1 MTKDTVHLGFEVG
14 TGHVVEIPIH
24 HLAVTGQTQE
34 AGKTTTLE
42 ALVSRSGI
50 PTIVFVTKRF
60 EQSFRGDES
69 FDKTQDRQRRTIP
82 PYFRERADWQ
92 FVASI
97 LEATLRERMKFQRSW
112 IMKLCEV
119 RKDWSAPRSLADVQ
133 RNVEIALKTAR
144 GIHEGVYTELRSY
157 LQLVV
162 PQIEAIPLSKDI
174 NLGPGLNVMEL
185 ADYSLEMQSLIIQSV
200 LDWVYHKA
208 DNTIVVIP
216 EAWEFIP
223 RKRGSPVKL
232 AAEQLIRKGAGGRN
246 YVWLDSQDIA
256 SMDSDIRKS
265 IVVWL
270 LGVQREANEV
280 KRTLDHIPLGS
291 PKPTIK
297 DVMTLERGQFFV
309 CHGKIMLKVYVQPA
323 WMEAEKARAIA
334 MGLAAIEKIVRYIK
348 RSILYTKHDTKEEE
362 RKEATVTER
371 EAKKL
376 EAENERLKRQE
387 TKLQTR
393 IEELEGEKRL
403 HRLHQESEPLEA
415 VIRTGDLDGDEARY
429 LRIRTRLIEDLPQ
442 MPSVLRI
449 LTQRPEIEVEIQRE
463 IVNVGADTPEGW
475 VGRLIAEGF
484 FNDTASANSAYNE
497 FKRRGAKLA
506 KPSAYNWCRRLVS
519 KGFLTEETKGSFR
532 AVSGMKVNIVKK

>member
-1 MTKDTVHLGFEVG
+1 MKRVVHNHFYKTMKQSIHLGFEVG
-14 TGHVVEIPIH
+14 TGKSVEIPIH

-60 EQSFRGDES
+60 EQSFGDGH
-69 FDKTQDRQRRTIP
+69 TIP

-112 IMKLCEV
+112 IMKLCEA
-119 RKDWSAPRSLADVQ
+119 RREWPAPCTLADVQ

-162 PQIEAIPLSKDI
+162 PQIELIPFSKDV
-174 NLGPGLNVMEL
+174 NLGPGLNVMDL

-256 SMDSDIRKS
+256 SMDGDIRKS

-280 KRTLDHIPLGS
+280 KRTLAHIPLGS
-291 PKPTIK
+291 PKPTVK
-297 DVMTLERGQFFV
+297 DVMTLEKGQFFV
-309 CHGKIMLKVYVQPA
+309 CHGKVMLKVYVQPA
-323 WMEAEKARAIA
+323 WMESEEAREIA
-334 MGLAAIEKIVRYIK
+334 AGK
-348 RSILYTKHDTKEEE
+348 RILLPSEVLDRE
-362 RKEATVTER
+362 RKEPTVTEA
-371 EAKKL
+371 EAKRL
-376 EAENERLKRQE
+376 EAENERLKRE
-387 TKLQTR
+387 KAELQKR
-393 IEELEGEKRL
+393 IESLKGEEHLRS
-403 HRLHQESEPLEA
+403 RPPRDNQRPPAISA
-415 VIRTGDLDGDEARY
+415 RQSNDLDGDEALY
-429 LRIRTRLIEDLPQ
+429 LRIKARFIDDLPE
-442 MPSVLRI
+442 MPEVLRI
-449 LTQRPEIEVEIQRE
+449 LAQRPEIEVEIKRE
-463 IVNVGADTPEGW
+463 TVTISADTPEGW
-475 VGRLIAEGF
+475 IARLIAEGF
-484 FNDTASANSAYNE
+484 FNNVSNGNSAFNE
-497 FKRRGAKLA
+497 LKRRGARLA
-506 KPSAYNWCRRLVS
+506 KPSAYDWCRRLVR

-532 AVSGMKVNIVKK
+532 AVAGMKINIVEK